1 MGLQF
6 NEKKTYIQRLNKNIK
21 FLGFSFKAKENG
33 RITMKLLP
41 KKAYKERKKIKKQA
55 ALYEKGI
62 LPKFR
67 IRDSYR
73 SWRAHAKNGNS
84 VLLVKKMDKF
94 INSQLKENYKYD

>member
-1 MGLQF
+1 
-6 NEKKTYIQRLNKNIK
+6 
-21 FLGFSFKAKENG
+21 
-33 RITMKLLP
+33 MKLLP

-73 SWRAHAKNGNS
+73 SWRANVKKGNS